1 MEKWKK
7 MWIINTNLTCTSKG
21 RCAFKFTLNT
31 TEPFHF
37 SKTRS
42 QPSFPVRNC
51 ANTAHRQHALLTTD
65 SIMCLIIDYSIE
77 HWCILSGTN
86 SPLSVPRHECSVNH
100 RWDRR
105 TVLSAAAQH
114 RVTSRDYSCQALCS
128 QMFQH
133 AKATWKHDVWKPPSA
148 GQYLFPSNEDS
159 QFTVCRPLKP
169 GRKLLTAK
177 LTKMDALTAH

>member
-105 TVLSAAAQH
+105 TVSSAAAQH

-128 QMFQH
+128 QCSSML
-133 AKATWKHDVWKPPSA
+133 KPPENMMYGSRQVRDNTSSLLMRTHNSQSA
-148 GQYLFPSNEDS
+148 GHLNQGGNCWLRN
-159 QFTVCRPLKP
+159 
-169 GRKLLTAK
+169 
-177 LTKMDALTAH
+177 